1 MKVEVLKKNANELKL
16 EVEDAGHGFCNL
28 LQKTLLEDEK
38 VDLAGYDVPHPL
50 SSHSLIYVRTKGKVK
65 PEEAV
70 REAVKKIRETN
81 KEFRRELKKAFKT

>member
-50 SSHSLIYVRTKGKVK
+50 SSYSVIYVRTKGKVK